1 MFLRDL
7 LATYV
12 ANHEFG
18 LKESSVG
25 FLKAAIGSYERF
37 IKRRSTVA
45 DFQVLQINQFLDWL
59 RLNRKPDTFRTTRGG
74 LLTLWKFAIEE
85 SLTSIQPAGLRK
97 VRIKRRSPV
106 AWTPEELTKLIQ
118 SLHESAEW
126 SRSRMPCGVP
136 TGIWWEAIIRTA
148 YDTGMRLGDLL
159 CASPKQ
165 INVNGESAVIRYI
178 ANKTGDEFFRSMR
191 PRTWYAVQQAIM
203 TNRNAPNLIWPLWG
217 ARDNFYVVF
226 NRIVARAE
234 IRKGTFRWIRRTAVT
249 WADIV
254 NPGLGQQVAGHKSE
268 RVTSDSYRDV
278 TQIGLALPSPP
289 DLEVALSLQQSR
301 S

>member
-37 IKRRSTVA
+37 LERRSTVA
-45 DFQVLQINQFLDWL
+45 DLQPLAINQFLDWL

-74 LLTLWKFAIEE
+74 LLTLWKFAVDQ
-85 SLTSIQPAGLRK
+85 SLTSIQPNGLRK
-97 VRIKRRSPV
+97 VRIKRRSPT

-136 TGIWWEAIIRTA
+136 AGIWWESIIRTA

-159 CASPKQ
+159 CASSNQ
-165 INVNGESAVIRYI
+165 ITVNGDSAVVRYV

-249 WADIV
+249 WADII

-301 S
+301 A